1 MHTKTTT
8 ALATFDDLVHYVR
21 ATLCQRDNL
30 DYDLTPFVR
39 TPLKRRDELWGYA
52 FHVEGPR
59 MLRTSAVWSAKD
71 DKILFYNSVGERFH
85 DVHLTESPDLVVH
98 EPAGN

>member
-8 ALATFDDLVHYVR
+8 ALPTFDDLIHYVR

-30 DYDLTPFVR
+30 DYDLTPFVK
-39 TPLKRRDELWGYA
+39 TPLKRRDEIWGYA

-71 DKILFYNSVGERFH
+71 DKILFYNSVGERFQ
-85 DVHLTESPDLVVH
+85 DVVLTESPD
-98 EPAGN
+98 PNSSAPTG